1 LIRKLLGIV
10 LILAAGPVWAST
22 GVVINPQGEPLEGV
36 AVCYSIAGPEGLCVS
51 TDANGKWALPESSLD
66 ALTLKLEGYL
76 TKSIVGGEHSEP
88 VILEPAATLLVK
100 LEDASGKPV
109 EEGEIE
115 VIYSSGKRIGPLPI
129 SRAAGTRIRSLQPG
143 PVVIVGR
150 SPGYADGRAAE
161 SELHAGEETVAVVK
175 LKPASN

>member
-1 LIRKLLGIV
+1 MIRKLLGVV
-10 LILAAGPVWAST
+10 LILAAGTICAST

-36 AVCYSIAGPEGLCVS
+36 AVCYSLAGADDLCVN
-51 TDANGKWALPESSLD
+51 TDTDGRWALPKSSID
-66 ALTLKLEGYL
+66 ALTLKLEGYV
-76 TKSIVGGEHSEP
+76 TKRIVGGEHSEP
-88 VILEPAATLLVK
+88 VILEPGATLLVK

-115 VIYSSGKRIGPLPI
+115 VIYSSGKRVGPIPI

-150 SPGYADGRAAE
+150 SPGYTDGRASE
-161 SELHAGEETVAVVK
+161 SELQAGEETVAVVK